1 MTHELGHWV
10 FLLDVYGSGTSGCN
24 YGTSMYTMC
33 GEPQSSSTI
42 DDDTWRLRGLTT
54 HDITATNANY

>member
-10 FLLDVYGSGTSGCN
+10 YLKDVFGSDCNFGTG
-24 YGTSMYTMC
+24 MYTMC
-33 GEPQSSSTI
+33 GAPQDITTI

-54 HDITATNANY
+54 HDITATNLGY